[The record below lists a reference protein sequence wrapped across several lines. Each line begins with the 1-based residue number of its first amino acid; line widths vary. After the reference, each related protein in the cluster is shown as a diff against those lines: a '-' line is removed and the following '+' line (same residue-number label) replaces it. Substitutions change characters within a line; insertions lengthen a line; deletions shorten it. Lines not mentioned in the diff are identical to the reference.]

1 MSIDFLMF
9 CAFVVPSTLQFFGVW
24 CQQKRDFF
32 QSISIYIYRQIGV
45 ALEFQKVLDT
55 HVELDT
61 WKVGGGLL
69 AFSQQ
74 RCFEV
79 VLSSGELCI

>member
-1 MSIDFLMF
+1 MVLVLSAEGAQPCGSL
-9 CAFVVPSTLQFFGVW
+9 CSRV
-24 CQQKRDFF
+24 
-32 QSISIYIYRQIGV
+32 GV

-79 VLSSGELCI
+79 VLSSGELEV